1 MDKGL
6 VAETKAR
13 LATFWRATPNA
24 EALLANEANRGA
36 ATANFMF
43 VVALVVKKI
52 VIIPRLVFLKSAL
65 HLFENLSP
73 LLFFAKVR
81 LCVNVPPLVIQY

>member
-36 ATANFMF
+36 ATANFMIVVGLDRNF
-43 VVALVVKKI
+43 VYAPSI
-52 VIIPRLVFLKSAL
+52 DFSKSL
-65 HLFENLSP
+65 HLSSF
-73 LLFFAKVR
+73 FFAKVR
-81 LCVNVPPLVIQY
+81 LCVVHVTRTVT